1 MRLMEFAPAQSVE
14 PAAVVEPVA
23 VVESTAVV
31 ESAAVVES
39 ISYGPPQW
47 AHRYAHQRIGLSPIL
62 CSNPMA
68 RMRSSG

>member
-14 PAAVVEPVA
+14 PAA

-47 AHRYAHQRIGLSPIL
+47 ANRSFTKGFAGSDFVLQPDGTDALS
-62 CSNPMA
+62 
-68 RMRSSG
+68 G